1 VLQGKGGKSVFHR
14 QAAPILRPGASAD
27 DPRAEPFG
35 TNPRWRP
42 QYRWLAPY
50 GAARFI
56 ATHRELTALAF
67 LDSSTEIAEVFQED
81 AATVLATAKVMLDN
95 PVGILDDLHNLQGC
109 LPRAIIHRIEDLVQL
124 AGEMIL
130 DKAER
135 WKDQLLLPEFIPLL
149 DGQAKG
155 LEATVSIVGVVV
167 R

>member
-130 DKAER
+130 DTIIAVVKSRSLRPVVLKIRSRPSFRSEPRTA
-135 WKDQLLLPEFIPLL
+135 
-149 DGQAKG
+149 
-155 LEATVSIVGVVV
+155 ATCP
-167 R
+167 